1 MKIICPHCK
10 RITEL
15 EHVSHGCNVECVCSR
30 EFKVDDSTILEEYS
44 EIDSIIPEQIGQ
56 YQITEFI
63 GYGGMGKLYKG
74 IHPNLGIPVALKA
87 LRMEYVTDTASC
99 DRFIKSAKIC
109 AKLNHPNIVR
119 VYDCGYDKDNV
130 YLVMEYIGGGSAQDL
145 FEREGALE
153 QHRAARIAH
162 DVCLGLM
169 AAEYHGIVHRDIK
182 PENIMFADDGTVK
195 VLDMGLAK
203 IDGDQRI
210 NSYSRTISLTSLG
223 TEQYMPPE
231 QAIDASSCDS
241 RADVYSLGITLYQ
254 LCTGKLPFDSNNP
267 QELRRMHAL
276 EAPQPPRELKPELHP
291 DLEYIILKCIRKNRD
306 DRYQSIDELELD
318 LDAFLKN
325 HILPSKL
332 VYETKPRTSPFRRFE
347 NIKWRYAFL
356 FLGAAALLSVST
368 LYCLFTY
375 IKERKRT
382 RAKVQTVMQVQDTQR
397 RQQIRQ
403 MFSAISPMLLKGRFA
418 MAYEYYNLR
427 GGRELAPELEGVF
440 ATLQDIPYTFAKQW
454 KERIGQTAML
464 TLQKAPAATLSLL
477 INDVIGNTVYA
488 TDTQTRQAYTF
499 TVHDLT
505 PEDQQKYLRGIN
517 TIALS
522 VWIGCEYVNNHRQAK
537 AEAIFKPLDLFGEY
551 LIQEMNT
558 ADYNHSQQK

>member
-1 MKIICPHCK
+1 
-10 RITEL
+10 
-15 EHVSHGCNVECVCSR
+15 
-30 EFKVDDSTILEEYS
+30 
-44 EIDSIIPEQIGQ
+44 
-56 YQITEFI
+56 
-63 GYGGMGKLYKG
+63 
-74 IHPNLGIPVALKA
+74 
-87 LRMEYVTDTASC
+87 
-99 DRFIKSAKIC
+99 
-109 AKLNHPNIVR
+109 
-119 VYDCGYDKDNV
+119 
-130 YLVMEYIGGGSAQDL
+130 
-145 FEREGALE
+145 
-153 QHRAARIAH
+153 
-162 DVCLGLM
+162 
-169 AAEYHGIVHRDIK
+169 
-182 PENIMFADDGTVK
+182 MFADDGTVK

-210 NSYSRTISLTSLG
+210 NSYSRTISFTSLG

-558 ADYNHSQQK
+558 ADYNHSQ

>member
-1 MKIICPHCK
+1 
-10 RITEL
+10 
-15 EHVSHGCNVECVCSR
+15 
-30 EFKVDDSTILEEYS
+30 
-44 EIDSIIPEQIGQ
+44 
-56 YQITEFI
+56 
-63 GYGGMGKLYKG
+63 
-74 IHPNLGIPVALKA
+74 
-87 LRMEYVTDTASC
+87 MEYVTDTASC

-210 NSYSRTISLTSLG
+210 NSYSRTISFTSLG

-464 TLQKAPAATLSLL
+464 TESPCRDSVPAH
-477 INDVIGNTVYA
+477 
-488 TDTQTRQAYTF
+488 QR
-499 TVHDLT
+499 
-505 PEDQQKYLRGIN
+505 R
-517 TIALS
+517 
-522 VWIGCEYVNNHRQAK
+522 HRQHGLRNGHADP
-537 AEAIFKPLDLFGEY
+537 AGIY
-551 LIQEMNT
+551 L
-558 ADYNHSQQK
+558 YGS

>member
-10 RITEL
+10 RVTEL
-15 EHVSHGCNVECVCSR
+15 EHVSHGCNVECVCSH
-30 EFKVDDSTILEEYS
+30 EFKVDDSSIVEEYS
-44 EIDSIIPEQIGQ
+44 EIDSIIPERIGQ
-56 YQITEFI
+56 YEITEFI

-99 DRFIKSAKIC
+99 DRFLKSARIC

-130 YLVMEYIGGGSAQDL
+130 YLVMEFISGGSAQDL
-145 FEREGALE
+145 LEREGALDP
-153 QHRAARIAH
+153 HRAAQIAH

-203 IDGDQRI
+203 ISGDPRI
-210 NSYSRTISLTSLG
+210 SSASPTISFTSLG

-254 LCTGKLPFDSNNP
+254 LCTGRLPFESNNP

-276 EAPQPPRELKPELHP
+276 EPPRPPREFKPDLHP

-318 LDAFLKN
+318 LDAFLKG

-332 VYETKPRTSPFRRFE
+332 VYDSRTQAVSLLQRLE
-347 NIKWRYAFL
+347 HVKWRHALL

-368 LYCLFTY
+368 LYCFFTCLR
-375 IKERKRT
+375 EWKRANSNLHT
-382 RAKVQTVMQVQDTQR
+382 AMRIRNDQDR
-397 RQQIRQ
+397 LHVRQ
-403 MFSAISPMLLKGRFA
+403 MFSAIAPMVFSGRFS
-418 MAYEYYNLR
+418 MAFEYYSLR
-427 GGRELAPELEGVF
+427 NGRELLPDLENVF
-440 ATLQDIPYTFAKQW
+440 SSLQDVPYFFARQW
-454 KERIGQTAML
+454 KRRIGKTVVLSFRKEPDRRL
-464 TLQKAPAATLSLL
+464 TLR
-477 INDVIGNTVYA
+477 IDDIIGNTVYA
-488 TDTQTRQAYTF
+488 TDTQTRKAYAF
-499 TVHDLT
+499 TVHDLI
-505 PEDQQKYLRGIN
+505 PGDQLRYLRGIN
-517 TIALS
+517 PIALS
-522 VWIGCEYVNNHRQAK
+522 VWIGCEYAACGRNRE
-537 AEAIFKPLDLFGEY
+537 AETFFKSLDLLGEY
-551 LIQEMNT
+551 LIQEMKKHGEAET
-558 ADYNHSQQK
+558 VP